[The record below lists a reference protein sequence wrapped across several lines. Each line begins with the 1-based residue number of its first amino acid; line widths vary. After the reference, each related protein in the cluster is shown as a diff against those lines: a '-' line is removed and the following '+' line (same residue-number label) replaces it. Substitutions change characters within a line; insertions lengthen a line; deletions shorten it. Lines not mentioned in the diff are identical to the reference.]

1 MAKKP
6 ARKPKVAG
14 SRGTRGVAARA
25 ARDCHHAGDCA
36 CGPKAAQMIAHDAT
50 DTSASARQTPQ
61 RNAVREA
68 LASGSGPMS
77 AKEILDA
84 AAAQAP
90 GIGMATVYRAL
101 KLLADEGLV
110 AVVEIPGQPPR
121 YELTGQG
128 HHHHLYCRGCSK
140 VFEIMQCPGDFADLC
155 PPGFKVEG
163 HELVLFGLC
172 KACVARV

>member
-1 MAKKP
+1 M
-6 ARKPKVAG
+6 VG
-14 SRGTRGVAARA
+14 SRAKRGVAARA
-25 ARDCHHAGDCA
+25 GRDCHHAGG
-36 CGPKAAQMIAHDAT
+36 CGCEPKPPAHAT
-50 DTSASARQTPQ
+50 ADSGASARQTPQ

-77 AKEILDA
+77 AKQILDA

-128 HHHHLYCRGCSK
+128 HHHHLYCRGCSQ

-172 KACVARV
+172 DRCARTNAAG

>member
-6 ARKPKVAG
+6 AGKPRVTG
-14 SRGTRGVAARA
+14 SRARRGVSARA
-25 ARDCHHAGDCA
+25 ARECHHAGDCA
-36 CGPKAAQMIAHDAT
+36 CEPKIGGQESHDSVAESST
-50 DTSASARQTPQ
+50 NARQTPQ

-68 LASGSGPMS
+68 LAAGSGPMS

-110 AVVEIPGQPPR
+110 AIVEIPGQPPR

-128 HHHHLYCRGCSK
+128 HHHHLYCRGCSR

-172 KACVARV
+172 PECAK

>member
-1 MAKKP
+1 MAKKS
-6 ARKPKVAG
+6 AGKPKVTG
-14 SRGTRGVAARA
+14 SRGKRGVAARA

-36 CGPKAAQMIAHDAT
+36 CGPKAAHETSDA
-50 DTSASARQTPQ
+50 SASARQTPQ

-101 KLLADEGLV
+101 KLLADERLV
-110 AVVEIPGQPPR
+110 AIVEIPGQPPR

-140 VFEIMQCPGDFADLC
+140 VFEIMRCPGDFAELC

-172 KACVARV
+172 PECAKSR

>member
-6 ARKPKVAG
+6 AGKPKVNG
-14 SRGTRGVAARA
+14 SRANRGVAARA
-25 ARDCHHAGDCA
+25 TRDCHHAGDCA
-36 CGPKAAQMIAHDAT
+36 CEPRLGVHAT
-50 DTSASARQTPQ
+50 PQTSTDSGASTRQTPQ

-68 LASGSGPMS
+68 LAGGSGPMS

-110 AVVEIPGQPPR
+110 AIVEIPGQPPR

-172 KACVARV
+172 PECAK

>member
-1 MAKKP
+1 
-6 ARKPKVAG
+6 
-14 SRGTRGVAARA
+14 
-25 ARDCHHAGDCA
+25 
-36 CGPKAAQMIAHDAT
+36 
-50 DTSASARQTPQ
+50 
-61 RNAVREA
+61 
-68 LASGSGPMS
+68 MS

-155 PPGFKVEG
+155 PPGFRVEG

-172 KACVARV
+172 DVCAGKGAAR